1 MTEINADALLEHH
14 FIVLIPA
21 YQPSR
26 TLLDLVRCVMDEVG
40 KEVSCIVVDDGSTE
54 FVSREVFKELQ
65 LISGVGVITH
75 HTNLGKGAAL
85 KTGLA
90 HISQKFPKAG
100 FVITAD
106 ADGQHLPKDIIR
118 VILESSEKSTLLMGV
133 RSFDSK
139 VPLRSR
145 FGNIISRIFFRLFFF
160 KSVSDTQSGLR
171 SFSTIHIPWI
181 LKIKTNEYQ
190 FELDVLI
197 EFTQKMNVVELPID
211 TVYEPGNPTSHFHPI
226 LDSAKVFATLFRHT
240 LNVMLVGL
248 LDYICFAT
256 LIYLNFSIFESLVL
270 ARSLSTGLYFYTANK
285 LVFLA
290 KQHLVIR
297 FLSFSLLVALNIAL
311 LGPFIMFMSQQFS
324 ISPYFSMFFGYALLF
339 ITNFILQYYVIFRN
353 NIIRK

>member
-1 MTEINADALLEHH
+1 MTETNADALLENH

-40 KEVSCIVVDDGSTE
+40 KEVSCIVVDDGSTD

-65 LISGVGVITH
+65 LISGVGVIAH
-75 HTNLGKGAAL
+75 HANLGKGAAL

-106 ADGQHLPKDIIR
+106 ADGQHLPKDIFR
-118 VILESSEKSTLLMGV
+118 VIEESSGESTLLIGV

-145 FGNIISRIFFRLFFF
+145 FGNIISRIVFRLFFF
-160 KSVSDTQSGLR
+160 KSLSDTQSGLR
-171 SFSTIHIPWI
+171 SFSTTHIPWM

-226 LDSAKVFATLFRHT
+226 LDSTKVFATLFRHT

-256 LIYLNFSIFESLVL
+256 LIYINFGIFESLVL
-270 ARSLSTGLYFYTANK
+270 ARSVSTGLYFYTAKK
-285 LVFLA
+285 LVFRT
-290 KQHLVIR
+290 KQHVVIR
-297 FLSFSLLVALNIAL
+297 FLSFGLLVALNIAL
-311 LGPFIMFMSQQFS
+311 LGPFIVFMSQQFL

-339 ITNFILQYYVIFRN
+339 ITNFMLQYYVIFRK